1 VTDRRRRTAGPGWVA
16 SLAGALAL
24 VVVGFTLG
32 LLAGVTFEA
41 PSLVMSHVAGGTESV
56 ELAALGDTTPPPVP
70 PLGASRP
77 RVAGRPQGEGPSGAR
92 PAPEARLPAVA
103 APAPRRGFVVQVGS
117 FGERAAAQSLL
128 DRLEGNGFPGY
139 LEATPG
145 GKSWRVR
152 VGPWRDEGEADRV
165 AERLE
170 RREKLDTW
178 VLEAERP

>member
-1 VTDRRRRTAGPGWVA
+1 VA

-41 PSLVMSHVAGGTESV
+41 PSLVVSHVAGGTESV
-56 ELAALGDTTPPPVP
+56 ELASLDDSPLPPAP

-77 RVAGRPQGEGPSGAR
+77 RVARRPEGPS
-92 PAPEARLPAVA
+92 EARTPRSPDLPAVA

-117 FGERAAAQSLL
+117 FGERSAAQALL

-139 LEATPG
+139 LEPTPG
-145 GKSWRVR
+145 GSAWRVR
-152 VGPWRDEGEADRV
+152 VGPLLDEGEAERV

-178 VLEAERP
+178 VLEAEGP

>member
-1 VTDRRRRTAGPGWVA
+1 VA

-56 ELAALGDTTPPPVP
+56 ELAALEDSEEPPLP

-77 RVAGRPQGEGPSGAR
+77 RVAKRSEEP
-92 PAPEARLPAVA
+92 PEARAPRSADLPDVA
-103 APAPRRGFVVQVGS
+103 APAPRQGFVVQVGS
-117 FGERAAAQSLL
+117 FGERAAAQALL
-128 DRLEGNGFPGY
+128 DRLEGSGFPGY
-139 LEATPG
+139 LEPTPG
-145 GKSWRVR
+145 GAAWRVR
-152 VGPWRDEGEADRV
+152 VGPLRDEDEAERV

-170 RREKLDTW
+170 RRERLDTW